1 MKAVEGLEEKVIM
14 HFSKVAK
21 IPQSEVDLNADI
33 IDRYAIDSV
42 KTLKLISEIEVDYD
56 IDIAD
61 CEAKKIRTLN
71 DVIALIKA
79 KA

>member
-1 MKAVEGLEEKVIM
+1 LEEKVIM

>member
-1 MKAVEGLEEKVIM
+1 
-14 HFSKVAK
+14 
-21 IPQSEVDLNADI
+21 VDLNADI

>member
-1 MKAVEGLEEKVIM
+1 MKAVEGVEEKVIM